1 MGPIIPAEKIK
12 HVKLLLKL
20 RVLYK
25 SKGIIDLVLALEMVG
40 KESVLPLIEQ

>member
-25 SKGIIDLVLALEMVG
+25 SKGSLIMFFALEMVG
-40 KESVLPLIEQ
+40 KESVLP